1 MDYWPHGFIIIPAG
15 NGMATLTPRLSGDG
29 AVILLDQ
36 VSWQTYCDLREAPE
50 NQHVRMT
57 FDQGRL
63 YLMSPSRSHERI
75 AELIGQLVIIWTEIH
90 YIPRLSGGS
99 TTMKSKLLKR
109 GLEPDKCY
117 YIQNEASARLS
128 DHYDA
133 QTDPPPDLAIEVDVT
148 SLSTVRMPVYADL
161 AVPEI
166 WRWYDDQIE
175 VYHLVGGRYHLSNQS
190 VCLPGFP
197 FEKAT
202 AVLHKRFDNDE
213 TSLMVA
219 FRQSLIA

>member
-1 MDYWPHGFIIIPAG
+1 
-15 NGMATLTPRLSGDG
+15 MATFTPPLASEG
-29 AVILLDQ
+29 ALILLDQ
-36 VSWQTYCDLREAPE
+36 VSWQTYCDLRAAPE
-50 NQHVRMT
+50 NRHVRMT

-63 YLMSPSRSHERI
+63 FLMSPSRAHERI
-75 AELIGQLVIIWTEIH
+75 AELIGQLVIIWTEI
-90 YIPRLSGGS
+90 YNIPRLSGGS
-99 TTMKSKLLKR
+99 PTMKSELLKR

-117 YIQNEASARLS
+117 YIQHEASARLS

-148 SLSTVRMPVYADL
+148 SLSTVRMPVYANL

-166 WRWYDDQIE
+166 WRWYGDQIE
-175 VYHLVGGRYHLSNQS
+175 VYHLVAGRYQLSNQS
-190 VCLPGFP
+190 ICLPGFP
-197 FEKAT
+197 FEKAL
-202 AVLHKRFDNDE
+202 AVLYNRCDSDE